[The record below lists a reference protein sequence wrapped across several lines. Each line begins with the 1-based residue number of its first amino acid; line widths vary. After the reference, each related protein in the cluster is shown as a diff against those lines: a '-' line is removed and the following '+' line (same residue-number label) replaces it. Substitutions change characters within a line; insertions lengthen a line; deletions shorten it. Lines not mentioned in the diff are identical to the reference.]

1 MLLLVKEMF
10 CSCNNSQNY
19 KEKKVLKNKKIR
31 YVVLLVFLILT
42 LVSCSS
48 TPIKYT
54 TYEGSFSKLKAE
66 TIAVD
71 IETKSS
77 QGFYSSLDFN
87 LTEGQVDWE
96 ILSPENELV
105 FKGYVVYKDGKVYRE
120 LTYPLNYLSGTLNLK
135 EEVKDEID
143 KNGNI
148 IHIPDFNYLQFEV
161 GSQSGVYKLNLQPI
175 NADGS
180 YEVTWSNKLPSK

>member
-1 MLLLVKEMF
+1 M
-10 CSCNNSQNY
+10 
-19 KEKKVLKNKKIR
+19 KNKKCS
-31 YVVLLVFLILT
+31 YVVLLLLFILT
-42 LVSCSS
+42 LVSCSN

-54 TYEGSFSKLKAE
+54 TYGGSFSKLEAE

-77 QGFYSSLDFN
+77 QGFYASLDFN

-96 ILSPENELV
+96 IVNPENKSV
-105 FKGYVVYKDGKVYRE
+105 FKGYVLYEDGKVYRQ
-120 LTYPLNYLSGTLNLK
+120 LTYPSNYLNGNLNIK
-135 EEVKDEID
+135 EEAKGEID

-148 IHIPDFNYLQFEV
+148 IHTPDFDYLQFEV
-161 GSQSGVYKLNLQPI
+161 GDKAGMYKLNLKPI

-180 YEVTWSNKLPSK
+180 YEIIWSDKLPIK

>member
-1 MLLLVKEMF
+1 M
-10 CSCNNSQNY
+10 
-19 KEKKVLKNKKIR
+19 KNKKLR
-31 YVVLLVFLILT
+31 YLVLLAFLILA
-42 LVSCSS
+42 LVSCSN

-71 IETKSS
+71 MKTKSS
-77 QGFYSSLDFN
+77 QGFYASLDFK

-96 ILSPENELV
+96 IITPENELV
-105 FKGYVVYKDGKVYRE
+105 FKGYVVYEDGKIYRE
-120 LTYPLNYLSGTLNLK
+120 LTYPLDYLGGTLNLK
-135 EEVKDEID
+135 EEVKDETD

-148 IHIPDFNYLQFEV
+148 IHIPDFNYLQFEA
-161 GSQSGVYKLNLQPI
+161 GSQTGVYKLNLQPI

-180 YEVTWSNKLPSK
+180 YEIIWSNKLPRK

>member
-1 MLLLVKEMF
+1 M
-10 CSCNNSQNY
+10 
-19 KEKKVLKNKKIR
+19 KNRKCAYI
-31 YVVLLVFLILT
+31 VLLVFLILT

-54 TYEGSFSKLKAE
+54 TSGGSFSKLEAE

-77 QGFYSSLDFN
+77 QGFYASLDFN
-87 LTEGQVDWE
+87 LTDGQVDWE
-96 ILSPENELV
+96 IVNPENESV
-105 FKGYVVYKDGKVYRE
+105 FKGYVLYEDGKVYRQ
-120 LTYPLNYLSGTLNLK
+120 LTYPSNYLSGTLNLK

-148 IHIPDFNYLQFEV
+148 IHIPDFDYLQFEV
-161 GSQSGVYKLNLQPI
+161 GNKAGMYKLNLKPI

-180 YEVTWSNKLPSK
+180 YEIIWSDKLPIK

>member
-1 MLLLVKEMF
+1 MKHKK
-10 CSCNNSQNY
+10 CS
-19 KEKKVLKNKKIR
+19 
-31 YVVLLVFLILT
+31 YVVLLLFLILT
-42 LVSCSS
+42 LVSCSNTPS

-54 TYEGSFSKLKAE
+54 TSGGSFSKLEAE

-77 QGFYSSLDFN
+77 QGFYASLDFN

-96 ILSPENELV
+96 IINPENESV
-105 FKGYVVYKDGKVYRE
+105 FKGYVLYEDEKVYRQ
-120 LTYPLNYLSGTLNLK
+120 LTYPSNYLSGTLNLK

-148 IHIPDFNYLQFEV
+148 IHISDFDYLQFEV
-161 GSQSGVYKLNLQPI
+161 GSQTGVYKLNLKPI
-175 NADGS
+175 KADGS
-180 YEVTWSNKLPSK
+180 YEIIWSDKLPSK

>member
-1 MLLLVKEMF
+1 M
-10 CSCNNSQNY
+10 
-19 KEKKVLKNKKIR
+19 KNKKFA
-31 YVVLLVFLILT
+31 YVILLVFLILT
-42 LVSCSS
+42 FVSCSYTPS

-54 TYEGSFSKLKAE
+54 TYGGSFSKLEAE

-71 IETKSS
+71 IENKSS
-77 QGFYSSLDFN
+77 QGFYASLDFN

-96 ILSPENELV
+96 IISPENKSV
-105 FKGYVVYKDGKVYRE
+105 FKGYVLYEDGKVYRQ

-135 EEVKDEID
+135 EDVKDEID

-148 IHIPDFNYLQFEV
+148 IHIPDFDYLQFEV
-161 GSQSGVYKLNLQPI
+161 GNKAGMYKLNLKPI

-180 YEVTWSNKLPSK
+180 YEIIWSDKLPIK